1 MQSAL
6 LTFLLLLVL
15 AGRKEASLSKSVVTL
30 HPPWFSVLTNDLVT
44 LRCEGSGSPE
54 DNSTCWYHNDTLIPV
69 QTQNYSFKAY
79 NMTYSGKYQCQKD
92 QSELSEPVRLEVYQ
106 DWLLLQTLKLVYMEG
121 EPMVLRC
128 HSWENKFISKITFY
142 KNGIAK
148 QFSPHDFNFSINQVN
163 YDDSGDYYCEAN
175 IGNRKKTSKVV
186 RITVQGTNT
195 KTWFHIL
202 FYLVMGILFAVDTIL
217 YFMLKREFNS
227 PMKNTRRPLT
237 RRR

>member
-6 LTFLLLLVL
+6 LTFLLLL
-15 AGRKEASLSKSVVTL
+15 ASLSKSVVTL

-186 RITVQGTNT
+186 RITVQDLIFLSPFLKAT
-195 KTWFHIL
+195 K
-202 FYLVMGILFAVDTIL
+202 
-217 YFMLKREFNS
+217 NS
-227 PMKNTRRPLT
+227 YQVWVGDSPYTRPPISLCLQKIKVFESSKQSGQSQLASFS
-237 RRR
+237 